1 MPTRHLDTLALSL
14 KAALSAIVTVLA
26 YDFLNIPG
34 TATWAAISA
43 VLVVQPGL
51 HPSLKASLIRVVA
64 NLIGAILG
72 AGLFFLFQNP
82 LAAMAIG
89 VLLTGLICYAARL
102 DDALRPAYAAV
113 IIVTFTVSSSGDHLR
128 EPLDRI
134 FAVLIGCTCALVVG
148 FLMDKLTARLKIQ
161 TPKTDHHETS
171 E

>member
-1 MPTRHLDTLALSL
+1 MQARHMDALVLSL
-14 KAALSAIVTVLA
+14 KAALSALVTVLA
-26 YDFLNIPG
+26 YRSLGIPG

-43 VLVVQPGL
+43 VLVVQPSL

-72 AGLFFLFQNP
+72 AGLFFLIPNP
-82 LAAMAIG
+82 LTAMSIG
-89 VLLTGLICYAARL
+89 VLLTGLICHAARL

-113 IIVTFTVSSSGDHLR
+113 IIVTFTVSTSGDHFR

-134 FAVLIGCTCALVVG
+134 FAVLIGCTCALAVG
-148 FLMDKLTARLKIQ
+148 FCMDKLTARLKIL
-161 TPKTDHHETS
+161 PKTDSNETT

>member
-1 MPTRHLDTLALSL
+1 MQPRHLDALILSV
-14 KAALSAIVTVLA
+14 KAAVSALVTVLA
-26 YDFLNIPG
+26 YDGLKIPG

-51 HPSLKASLIRVVA
+51 HPSLKASLIRSFA
-64 NLIGAILG
+64 NLVGALLG

-82 LAAMAIG
+82 LPAMCLG

-113 IIVTFTVSSSGDHLR
+113 IIVTYTVSNTGDHIT

-134 FAVLIGCTCALVVG
+134 FAVLIGCACSLAVS
-148 FLMDKLTARLKIQ
+148 FIMDKLTARARIQ
-161 TPKTDHHETS
+161 GPPPAKHETS

>member
-1 MPTRHLDTLALSL
+1 MQARHLDAFALSL
-14 KAALSAIVTVLA
+14 KAALSAVVTVLA
-26 YDFLNIPG
+26 YDFLRIPG

-72 AGLFFLFQNP
+72 AGLFFLLQNP
-82 LAAMAIG
+82 LAAMSLG
-89 VLLTGLICYAARL
+89 VLLTGLICYSARL

-113 IIVTFTVSSSGDHLR
+113 IIVTFTVSSTGNHVR

-134 FAVLIGCTCALVVG
+134 FAVLIGCTCALAVG
-148 FLMDKLTARLKIQ
+148 FLMDKLTARLNIL
-161 TPKTDHHETS
+161 TPKNDQHDTS